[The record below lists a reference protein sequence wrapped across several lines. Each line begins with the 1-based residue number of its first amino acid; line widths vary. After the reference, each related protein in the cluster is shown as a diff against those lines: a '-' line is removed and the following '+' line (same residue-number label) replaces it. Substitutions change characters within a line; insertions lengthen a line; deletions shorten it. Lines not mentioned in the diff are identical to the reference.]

1 MIGKVHLCVMDHP
14 TCEASVPDHT
24 STEIIFACPSW
35 GTEVNDELHWVATRT
50 ENEVSDSETKTV
62 VASITSAKT

>member
-35 GTEVNDELHWVATRT
+35 GTEVNDELH
-50 ENEVSDSETKTV
+50 
-62 VASITSAKT
+62 